1 MQREK
6 LMKTKKVLFKLISC
20 AALLSMVACAGNKQ
34 SSSPQGDS
42 TTPSSDTEPS
52 SSEIEY
58 GAVTIQDIE
67 VTFMNEVII
76 NPVFEKEEY
85 EEALTYTFEGN
96 NISITEGKVKGLVP
110 GTETIVTA
118 ASEHFRTTFKVT
130 VNYNNAVLT
139 DTTGAESKYSVPV
152 PDASRYL
159 LHFDVDCETVID
171 AGMKSSMPFS

>member
-6 LMKTKKVLFKLISC
+6 LMKTKKVLLKLISC
-20 AALLSMVACAGNKQ
+20 AALLSMVACTGNKQ
-34 SSSPQGDS
+34 ASSPSGDDS
-42 TTPSSDTEPS
+42 TIPSSSDTEPS

-85 EEALTYTFEGN
+85 EEALTYSFEGN
-96 NISITEGKVKGLVP
+96 NISIAEGKVKGLVP
-110 GTETIVTA
+110 GTETIVNA

-130 VNYNNAVLT
+130 VNYNNATLT
-139 DTTGAESKYSVPV
+139 NDTGAESKYSVPV
-152 PDASRYL
+152 PEASRYL
-159 LHFDVDCETVID
+159 LHFDVECETVID
-171 AGMKSSMPFS
+171 AYT